1 MRKRAVVKL
10 FLLMLTTINT
20 STFFAQNLPNDVAS
34 AATNFEE
41 WFYDS
46 LKEKAIENYDKA
58 IINLEKC
65 LEKQPQSAIINH
77 ELGKNYFL
85 WKQYTTAERYFISA
99 TQIDPKNK
107 WYWIDLYE
115 VYYVT
120 KNFPKGI
127 EILQKIIPLDKNY
140 RDDLLSLYMY
150 TRQFEKALILLNEL
164 EDTDG
169 KTERRSQYR
178 VEINIQTRNS
188 SSYSDLENALD
199 KNPQNEEN
207 YLSLIQR
214 YSDNN
219 QESKAIEMA
228 QKLEK
233 NIPNSEWAQV
243 FLFKYYLENNN
254 ISKAMQSIDKVFGSS
269 KMDKKV
275 KYKMYN
281 QFLLFSL
288 KNQNLEKELDK
299 YTQYFAND
307 AEINVYKEIGKFY
320 YKKKNWELAIKNL
333 ELSFKKSNSDF
344 ETNVFLLASY
354 EEVKASDKMFAL
366 GNDLIDLF
374 PNQPEYYFFAGKGA
388 HLQKNLKKS
397 NDLLQT
403 GLDYVVE
410 NIALE
415 KDFLTE
421 LIQVSNELGNTT
433 QSSSYQAR
441 LNKLK

>member
-1 MRKRAVVKL
+1 MRRGVVVKV
-10 FLLMLTTINT
+10 FMLMLTTINT
-20 STFFAQNLPNDVAS
+20 STLFAQNQPNDVAS
-34 AATNFEE
+34 ATTNFEE

-85 WKQYTTAERYFISA
+85 WKQYTTAEKYFISA
-99 TQIDPKNK
+99 TQIDAKNK

-115 VYYVT
+115 VYYQT

-127 EILQKIIPLDKNY
+127 EILQKVIPLDKNY

-150 TRQFEKALILLNEL
+150 TRQFEKALVLLNEL

-169 KTERRSQYR
+169 KTERRNQYR
-178 VEINIQTRNS
+178 VEINMQTRNS
-188 SSYSDLENALD
+188 TSYSDLENALD

-214 YSDNN
+214 YTDNN

-233 NIPNSEWAQV
+233 NIPNSDWAQV

-254 ISKAMQSIDKVFGSS
+254 ISKAVQAIDKVFGSS

-281 QFLLFSL
+281 QFLLFSF

-354 EEVKASDKMFAL
+354 EEVKSLEKMFAI
-366 GNDLIDLF
+366 GNELIDLF

-388 HLQKNLKKS
+388 HLLKNLKKS

-421 LIQVSNELGNTT
+421 LIQVSNELGNAT
-433 QSSSYQAR
+433 QASSYQAR